1 MWVKGNVSA
10 DCIDND
16 ERWQETTKKQLSLK
30 TIFMPN
36 NALRAYLDE
45 KKIFRDLDIDS
56 LFD

>member
-1 MWVKGNVSA
+1 MFQLIVSIMMK
-10 DCIDND
+10 DG
-16 ERWQETTKKQLSLK
+16 RKLQKKQLSLK